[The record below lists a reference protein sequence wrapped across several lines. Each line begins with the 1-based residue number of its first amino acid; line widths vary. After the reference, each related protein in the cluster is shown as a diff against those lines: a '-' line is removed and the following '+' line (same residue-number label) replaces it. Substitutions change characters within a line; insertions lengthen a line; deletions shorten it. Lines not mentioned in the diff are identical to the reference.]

1 MTGADEQRPTAW
13 VFGRGEVTIAI
24 RRVPP
29 LRLRIESSEAS
40 RRRVFSFANID
51 ELTAFQCG
59 FESHLLE
66 TGWSLLD
73 FFAERRRNADP
84 DA

>member
-1 MTGADEQRPTAW
+1 MTAADEQRPPAW

-29 LRLRIESSEAS
+29 LGLRIESSEAS
-40 RRRVFSFANID
+40 RRRVFAFENID

-73 FFAERRRNADP
+73 FSAEGRRNP
-84 DA
+84 DSDG

>member
-1 MTGADEQRPTAW
+1 LTAADEQRPPSW
-13 VFGRGEVTIAI
+13 VFGRGAVTIAI

-29 LRLRIESSEAS
+29 LVLRIESSEANL
-40 RRRVFSFANID
+40 REFFFSDID

-59 FESHLLE
+59 FELHLLE

-73 FFAERRRNADP
+73 FASERRLRGSDP
-84 DA
+84 TF